1 MGILKEASKPVLNS
15 RGIISTEFIFALT
28 LSVGLCIVLFALNFT
43 LAMAE
48 VAQYIAFSSARAHA
62 AGHFKTENQQDA
74 ARVKFNSLI
83 NNPVLKPLF
92 NNPDGGWF
100 ALNEL
105 DIRSGGADG
114 NDFSEFYPTEQ
125 DRIQVGVRFNFSPKI
140 LNLKIAFL
148 GSTSEDT
155 AGNAFSAKITGLLTR
170 EPTYDECWNLQVKN
184 RYEAILNLD
193 PRYKV
198 LGNAQ
203 KNKYIPTEDN
213 GC

>member
-1 MGILKEASKPVLNS
+1 MKRLTNAIKPIRNS
-15 RGIISTEFIFALT
+15 RGIISTEFVFAIT
-28 LSVGLCIVLFALNFT
+28 LCVGLCIVLFALNFT

-62 AGHFKTENQQDA
+62 AGHFKIENQQDA
-74 ARVKFNSLI
+74 AKAKFNSLI

-105 DIRSGGADG
+105 DVRSGGPDG
-114 NDFSEFYPTEQ
+114 SDFSEFYPGED
-125 DRIQVGVRFNFSPKI
+125 DRAQVGVRFSFSPKI

-155 AGNAFSAKITGLLTR
+155 DGNSFSAKLSGLLTR
-170 EPTYDECWNLQVKN
+170 EPTYEECWNLQVKN

-193 PRYKV
+193 ERYKV
-198 LGNAQ
+198 LGAAR
-203 KNKYIPTEDN
+203 KNQYIPTEDN